1 MSDILFCTAICT
13 LLPQFF
19 IPAALSNRMRKGR
32 AATAYRL
39 IRKGCI
45 RLLNTVG
52 GTQYIVDSTNIYI
65 YIYIYI
71 VLFTSS
77 HSCSP
82 PAMLDLKKRLSIFFS
97 QRPNIFGRCEK
108 KGGALPFPEKRKN
121 EIGYCVSAR
130 YSRVTI
136 WPRVQSALGLNL
148 PFPVPLVMPFS
159 FAQATAFA

>member
-1 MSDILFCTAICT
+1 M
-13 LLPQFF
+13 
-19 IPAALSNRMRKGR
+19 
-32 AATAYRL
+32 
-39 IRKGCI
+39 
-45 RLLNTVG
+45 
-52 GTQYIVDSTNIYI
+52 
-65 YIYIYI
+65 
-71 VLFTSS
+71 LFTSS

-82 PAMLDLKKRLSIFFS
+82 PAMLDLKKMLSIFFS

-148 PFPVPLVMPFS
+148 PLPVPLVMLFS
-159 FAQATAFA
+159 FAQATALA